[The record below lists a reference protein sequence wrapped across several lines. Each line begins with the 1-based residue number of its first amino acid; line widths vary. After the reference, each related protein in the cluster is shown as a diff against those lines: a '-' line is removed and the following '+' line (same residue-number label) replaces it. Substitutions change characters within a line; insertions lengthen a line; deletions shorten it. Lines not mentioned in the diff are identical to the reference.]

1 LLPAPDAYECYP
13 SHFVLIR
20 LQKTSSV
27 SYIGQDRRAWFPMK
41 ITSTSNDFTTLP
53 FDVPPES
60 ILIVRLSAH
69 GDVLHTLPLLT
80 AIKNQ
85 WPDVKVG
92 WLCEPSS
99 LPLLEGH
106 PLIDRLHV
114 AKRPLWIKN
123 LRDPRSWAQTFQEVQ
138 AFLTEIRI
146 EGYGL
151 SLDVQ
156 GLLKSAI
163 WPWLLGI
170 PNRMGF
176 KATREFADRFYTI
189 CLPPMN
195 LKDSSRPAIHRY
207 LDFARVLGCQVS
219 SAQGILPT
227 PSLDSLNKAQK
238 LLSQS
243 QHNKLLIALA
253 PFTRWESKHWVFS
266 YWKTLIQ
273 LLRQDGYRVLL
284 LGGPDD
290 VEKVKPLFNEDSG
303 DVDLINAVG
312 QTNWPT
318 MQALIQTCDL
328 LVGLDSAPLHMADAL
343 GKPVVAIYGPTAPG
357 RTGPIG
363 EKSHVLT
370 AQVPCQPCFQKKCPL
385 PEKVCMTQIHPEG
398 VLATVKKALIQSVRS
413 GASE

>member
-1 LLPAPDAYECYP
+1 M
-13 SHFVLIR
+13 
-20 LQKTSSV
+20 KT
-27 SYIGQDRRAWFPMK
+27 IN
-41 ITSTSNDFTTLP
+41 TSNDFTTLP

-69 GDVLHTLPLLT
+69 GDVIHTLPLIT

-85 WPDVKVG
+85 WPDVKIG

-99 LPLLEGH
+99 LPLLERH

-114 AKRPLWIKN
+114 VNRPLWVKK
-123 LRDPRSWAQTFQEVQ
+123 LRNPRSWLRIFQEVQ
-138 AFLTEIRI
+138 AFLQEIRA
-146 EGYGL
+146 EHYTV

-163 WPWLLGI
+163 WPWLSGI
-170 PNRMGF
+170 LNRIGF
-176 KATREFADRFYTI
+176 KATREFADRFYTL

-195 LKDSSRPAIHRY
+195 LRDRSRPAIHRY
-207 LDFARVLGCQVS
+207 LDFARLLGCQVT
-219 SAQGILPT
+219 SAQCILPT
-227 PSLDSLNKAQK
+227 PSLDSLNKAQS

-243 QHNKLLIALA
+243 PQSSPLVALA
-253 PFTRWESKHWVFS
+253 PFTRWESKHWIFS
-266 YWKTLIQ
+266 YWKILIQ

-290 VEKVKPLFNEDSG
+290 VEKAKLLLNEEPPTLDPLPTEIHIRKLSRLTAENPPQGEGYNNSSKKALCSDSNI
-303 DVDLINAVG
+303 INAVG
-312 QTNWPT
+312 QSDWPT

-363 EKSHVLT
+363 EKSYVLT
-370 AQVPCQPCFQKKCPL
+370 AQVPCHPCFQKKCPL
-385 PEKVCMTQIHPEG
+385 PEKVCMTQIHPEA
-398 VLATVKKALIQSVRS
+398 VFAAVKNAFQSVRS
-413 GASE
+413 RVSE

>member
-1 LLPAPDAYECYP
+1 M
-13 SHFVLIR
+13 
-20 LQKTSSV
+20 KT
-27 SYIGQDRRAWFPMK
+27 IN
-41 ITSTSNDFTTLP
+41 TLTDFTTLP

-114 AKRPLWIKN
+114 AKRPLWLKKIRNPSLWRQVFKEI
-123 LRDPRSWAQTFQEVQ
+123 QV
-138 AFLTEIRI
+138 FLNEIRN
-146 EGYGL
+146 EHYML

-163 WPWLLGI
+163 WPWLSGV

-176 KATREFADRFYTI
+176 KATREFADRFYTL
-189 CLPPMN
+189 CLPPMS
-195 LKDSSRPAIHRY
+195 LKDSSRAAVHRY
-207 LDFARVLGCQVS
+207 LDFARALGCKVN
-219 SAQGILPT
+219 SAQFVLPAF
-227 PSLDSLNKAQK
+227 SLEALNKAQA
-238 LLSQS
+238 LLGQS
-243 QHNKLLIALA
+243 KSTSPLVALA
-253 PFTRWESKHWVFS
+253 PFTRWESKHWIFE
-266 YWKTLIQ
+266 YWQSLIQ
-273 LLRQDGYRVLL
+273 LLRQEGYRVLL

-290 VEKVKPLFNEDSG
+290 LEKAKLLSLSSNDDSP
-303 DVDLINAVG
+303 DSKIINAVG
-312 QTNWPT
+312 QTDWPT
-318 MQALIQTCDL
+318 MQSLIQSCDL

-343 GKPVVAIYGPTAPG
+343 GKPVIGIYGPTAPG

-363 EKSHVLT
+363 QKSHILT

-385 PEKVCMTQIHPEG
+385 PEKVCMTQLHPEA
-398 VLATVKKALIQSVRS
+398 VLAAIKTVLIQHPGSV
-413 GASE
+413 AFE